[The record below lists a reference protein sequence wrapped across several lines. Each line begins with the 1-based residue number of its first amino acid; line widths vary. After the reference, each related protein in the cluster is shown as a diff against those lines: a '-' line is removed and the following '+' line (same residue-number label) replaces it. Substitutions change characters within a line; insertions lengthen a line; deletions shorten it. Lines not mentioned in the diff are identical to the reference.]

1 MEKGNSV
8 MIRFLRF
15 RNENDPIKKKRYRA
29 GLLLDNAIQ
38 YWKPER

>member
-15 RNENDPIKKKRYRA
+15 RNENDPVRKKRFRA
-29 GLLLDNAIQ
+29 GLQLDHAIQ
-38 YWKPER
+38 FWRPEY